1 MPKPPRRLSQRPRKA
16 SDRLIDAHLI
26 LRSYAYL
33 GIVESALTMS
43 AFFYVWFVKFGYSL
57 AELQSVSGPIAQGMY
72 SNSNPIM
79 SDYRYATTL
88 ALASIVFAQ
97 IGNLFACRSDDDFF
111 FQSFKKKNPFLYLG
125 IAVELAI
132 IGMIVYVPFFNDI
145 FLTAPLDW
153 TDVLLLLICP
163 LVILLFDTLWK
174 ALKQGRRA
182 KTQG

>member
-1 MPKPPRRLSQRPRKA
+1 
-16 SDRLIDAHLI
+16 
-26 LRSYAYL
+26 
-33 GIVESALTMS
+33 
-43 AFFYVWFVKFGYSL
+43 
-57 AELQSVSGPIAQGMY
+57 
-72 SNSNPIM
+72 M

-174 ALKQGRRA
+174 ALKQVRRS